1 MEMTDGEICQEYR
14 LAKNK
19 EEQIRILADLNRS
32 DQQSIINILISGG
45 ENVRFS
51 PSSGGRRITKDLTGE
66 KYKLLLYRRLD
77 VLDNKIAK
85 AEKEYRQIIE
95 ALRIF
100 WSEE

>member
-1 MEMTDGEICQEYR
+1 MEMTDGEICREYR

-19 EEQIRILADLNRS
+19 EKQIRILADLNRS
-32 DQQSIINILISGG
+32 DQQSIINILTNGG
-45 ENVRFS
+45 EKVRFI
-51 PSSGGRRITKDLTGE
+51 PSSVGRKTTKDLTSE

-77 VLDNKIAK
+77 VLDRKIAK

-100 WSEE
+100 WNEE